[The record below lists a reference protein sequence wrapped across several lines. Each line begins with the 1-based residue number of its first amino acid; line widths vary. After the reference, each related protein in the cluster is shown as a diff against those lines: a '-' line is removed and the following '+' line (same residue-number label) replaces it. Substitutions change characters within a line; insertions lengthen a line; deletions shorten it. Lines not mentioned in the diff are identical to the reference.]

1 MSSKDIVKVYSLS
14 KNTKETK
21 KIKMFQADPETLSSF
36 RSLRGKVKY
45 TLFIIPSSFMYM
57 LSNILPNLE
66 IYYLWQ
72 LYFSNHL

>member
-36 RSLRGKVKY
+36 RSLRGKVKF
-45 TLFIIPSSFMYM
+45 LFGMYSDITE
-57 LSNILPNLE
+57 L
-66 IYYLWQ
+66 
-72 LYFSNHL
+72 F

>member
-36 RSLRGKVKY
+36 RSLRGKVKF
-45 TLFIIPSSFMYM
+45 LFGMYD
-57 LSNILPNLE
+57 NVTE
-66 IYYLWQ
+66 FFWKGT
-72 LYFSNHL
+72 